1 MGKLFGT
8 DGIRGIAGQTLTAE
22 LAFHVGQAVAAVLTE
37 EKGSRPLI
45 TIGKDTRISSDMLE
59 SALICGICSV
69 ASSLCLM
76 FAHSLA
82 MFYICL
88 LYTSDAADD

>member
-37 EKGSRPLI
+37 RRAAAHWLPSVRTPAFPPTCWRRL
-45 TIGKDTRISSDMLE
+45 SWPV
-59 SALICGICSV
+59 SAPS
-69 ASSLCLM
+69 
-76 FAHSLA
+76 
-82 MFYICL
+82 
-88 LYTSDAADD
+88 AAT

>member
-37 EKGSRPLI
+37 ERAAAPSSPSARTPAFPPICWRRP
-45 TIGKDTRISSDMLE
+45 
-59 SALICGICSV
+59 
-69 ASSLCLM
+69 
-76 FAHSLA
+76 
-82 MFYICL
+82 
-88 LYTSDAADD
+88 